1 MKKAAE
7 KSVTEV
13 RIVEA
18 AVQLFSRQGY
28 KGTSTREIAHLA
40 GVNEATLFRY
50 FARKADLFWAAA
62 ESRLNRL
69 KLGRELQHG
78 LATDMDPEVVLP
90 MLVDFLVK
98 EISEDTEL
106 MRLLYVAGFELPG
119 AERIFRE
126 HLGPIFD
133 AVNAYFSRCATRG
146 VICDLEPTFAT
157 LGLAGAKVGSS
168 HRMTPRVA
176 QRLKICV
183 DGIAVGPNRR
193 FEPGNA
199 QPHRPA
205 NSPTSMVNYSTISVA
220 NPWYSEPGVY

>member
-157 LGLAGAKVGSS
+157 LGLAGAVSAHCNLHQLFTG
-168 HRMTPRVA
+168 RDVPLDGQAFAPAYA
-176 QRLKICV
+176 QFWLN
-183 DGIAVGPNRR
+183 ALRR
-193 FEPGNA
+193 
-199 QPHRPA
+199 QSPA
-205 NSPTSMVNYSTISVA
+205 IHGTGGAI
-220 NPWYSEPGVY
+220 